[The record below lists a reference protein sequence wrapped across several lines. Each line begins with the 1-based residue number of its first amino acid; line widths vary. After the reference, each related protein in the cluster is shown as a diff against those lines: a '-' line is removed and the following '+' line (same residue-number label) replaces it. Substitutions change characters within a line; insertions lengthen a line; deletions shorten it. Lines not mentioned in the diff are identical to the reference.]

1 VFGISFPVLLNIL
14 CSIIKGWMEMDL
26 KDSRVRTADAGS
38 PDSPAAR
45 LSRRERRRLH
55 TRAEILDAAR
65 ELLLEVG
72 PEDLSL
78 RQVAR
83 RADFSPA
90 ALYTYFASRDELIAA
105 LFADCFERLDA
116 YVRRVPADLPPDR
129 RVVELGLAYM
139 EFARDNPVDLRCML
153 LSTSMELPP
162 SSGKAVGQGLARLIG
177 ETFREGMEQGVF
189 RPPIPLTPQ
198 EMAYGVWALVHGM
211 VTIAGVDL
219 SEVAA
224 EVSADPRRVLEA
236 FVALLT
242 GRR

>member
-1 VFGISFPVLLNIL
+1 MDPISPEN
-14 CSIIKGWMEMDL
+14 
-26 KDSRVRTADAGS
+26 
-38 PDSPAAR
+38 PAALAAGGSQAARVAADPPR
-45 LSRRERRRLH
+45 LSRRERRRLN
-55 TRAEILDAAR
+55 TRAEILNVAR

-90 ALYTYFASRDELIAA
+90 ALYTYFSSRDELIAA
-105 LFADCFERLDA
+105 LFADCFERLEA
-116 YVRRVPADLPPDR
+116 YVRRVPVDLPPDK
-129 RVVELGLAYM
+129 RVVELGMAYM
-139 EFARDNPVDLRCML
+139 EFARDNPIDLRCML

-177 ETFREGMEQGVF
+177 ETFREGMEKGVF
-189 RPPIPLTPQ
+189 KPPIPLTTQ